1 MKYFVLTVISLLL
14 CSYGNPVKDSPLPD
28 PSPISQTASLST
40 PSSNVE
46 PEPWVSMDEPE
57 LSPIYNLFWNEK
69 GIQTSFLYATDS
81 EGNPIPN
88 LMCYFLDADIGSI
101 TYSMPCGLIPQ
112 IWLRS
117 FGSGQE
123 TLSTQILLINPNTDG
138 KEQHQQYDIELDL
151 TGRKAYH
158 IIWDMEKPD
167 SYAQNSEKGVT
178 ISLKYEDGTPAAGVF
193 AYIRPMYPL
202 DSNIDRNLGIGSTIM
217 PGEIPNGMVGNS
229 SASFEMGR
237 YSDAQGNVYFQL
249 DPFCSTKGIYY
260 SLDIY
265 EASFFT
271 YRKNLHPWRIEVSGM
286 DENGSFQRNIETV
299 LTSGS

>member
-14 CSYGNPVKDSPLPD
+14 CSYGNPAKDSPLPD
-28 PSPISQTASLST
+28 LNPVSQSA
-40 PSSNVE
+40 PSSAAE
-46 PEPWVSMDEPE
+46 PINESEPWVSMDEPE

-69 GIQTSFLYATDS
+69 GIQTSFLYVTDS
-81 EGNPIPN
+81 EGNPISN

-117 FGSGQE
+117 FSNGQE

-151 TGRKAYH
+151 TGRRAYH

-178 ISLKYEDGTPAAGVF
+178 LSLKYEDGTPAAGVF

-202 DSNIDRNLGIGSTIM
+202 GSNGDRNPGFGSDFM
-217 PGEIPNGMVGNS
+217 PGEIPNGMIGDS
-229 SASFEMGR
+229 SVSFEMGR

-249 DPFCSTKGIYY
+249 DPYCSTNGVYY
-260 SLDIY
+260 GLDIY
-265 EASFFT
+265 EASFFI
-271 YRKNLHPWRIEVSGM
+271 YRKNFPHQRIEVSGI
-286 DENGSFQRNIETV
+286 DENGSFQRKIEAV